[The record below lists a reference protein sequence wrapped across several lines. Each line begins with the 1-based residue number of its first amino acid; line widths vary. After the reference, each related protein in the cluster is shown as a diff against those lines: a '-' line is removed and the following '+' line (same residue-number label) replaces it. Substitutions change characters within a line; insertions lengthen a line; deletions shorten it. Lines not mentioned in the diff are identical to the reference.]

1 MIPDISV
8 VTGSYTYLVSEIV
21 FGVAALAMLYRAD
34 AFRRVARTIVVLYP
48 IAFFW
53 DWYTLTIGVFEI
65 HLRTGIDLLGIP
77 LEEHLFILVVTGFV
91 VGIHESLND
100 WEQLTE
106 S

>member
-1 MIPDISV
+1 MAIPDISV
-8 VTGSYTYLVSEIV
+8 VTGAYTYLVSEIV
-21 FGVAALAMLYRAD
+21 FGIAAAVMLYRAD
-34 AFRRVARTIVVLYP
+34 AFSRAARTVVVLYP
-48 IAFFW
+48 IAYFW

-100 WEQLTE
+100 WELISE
-106 S
+106 